1 MTFKQYMLNILKK
14 KKKKSPL
21 PQSDKSNLITSAD
34 IQPTRQLPAPTG
46 GNQPSLS

>member
-1 MTFKQYMLNILKK
+1 MTFKEFMLRQLRK

-21 PQSDKSNLITSAD
+21 PQSDKTILTTSKD
-34 IQPTRQLPAPTG
+34 MQPTQQLPAATG